1 MGAARALGSKAGI
14 MMMPGMMPGMGGGGP
29 QGLDATMGL
38 GGERTKGEDVRRANV
53 TAAVAIANIVKSSL
67 GPVGLDKMLL
77 DDVGDIT
84 ITNDGATILS
94 LLEVEHPAAKIL
106 VELAGLQDSEVGDG
120 TTSVVIVAAELLKRA
135 NDLMKYKIH
144 PTSIISGFRLA
155 MREACK
161 YVKDNLAVDSAA
173 LGREVLMSA
182 CATTMS
188 SKLLAPESEFFGNMV
203 VDAVL
208 AVRSEDPFTGKV
220 NYPIKGINILKKQG
234 KGVKDS
240 FLVDGFGLNCV
251 RACEGMP
258 KIIKGAKIALLDY
271 NLNKYRT
278 PMGVEVVIKDPA
290 ELEAVRAREAEIT
303 KRRIQC
309 ILDTGAN
316 VILTTKGIDDYSL
329 KFLVEGGV
337 MGVRRCLKADL
348 KRIAKAT
355 GGRLVESLA
364 TLEGDEAFDPDCLG
378 HADEVMQERV
388 CDDEMIYIKG
398 TKVPQSGTIVLRGP
412 SCYYLDEAHRTITD
426 CLNAVKRV
434 LESGSVVP
442 GGGAVEAAVS
452 IYLENFATQLGSREQ
467 LAIAEFA
474 QALLVIPKTLAMNA
488 AQDSIEL
495 CAKLCAIH
503 NQSQADPQKR
513 NLQNR
518 GLDLVQG
525 KIRDNLAHG
534 VVEPAMSKVKQ
545 LQFATEAAVTILRI
559 DDSVK
564 IAPEQPQGQG
574 GMGM

>member
-1 MGAARALGSKAGI
+1 
-14 MMMPGMMPGMGGGGP
+14 
-29 QGLDATMGL
+29 MGL
-38 GGERTKGEDVRRANV
+38 GGERQRGDDVRRANV

-77 DDVGDIT
+77 DDVGEIT
-84 ITNDGATILS
+84 ITNDGATILQ

-120 TTSVVIVAAELLKRA
+120 TTSVVIIAAELLKRA
-135 NDLMKYKIH
+135 ADLMKFKIH

-161 YVKDNLAVDSAA
+161 YIQDNIAVDSAS
-173 LGREVLMSA
+173 LGREVLMNA

-188 SKLLAPESEFFGNMV
+188 SKLLSPESEFFGNMV

-208 AVRSEDPFTGKV
+208 AVRSEDPFTGNVK
-220 NYPIKGINILKKQG
+220 YPIKGINILKKQG
-234 KGVKDS
+234 KGIKDS
-240 FLVDGFGLNCV
+240 FLVNGFGLNCT

-258 KIIKGAKIALLDY
+258 KIVKDCKIALLDY

-290 ELEAVRAREAEIT
+290 ELEAVRQREAEIT
-303 KRRIQC
+303 KQRIQL

-316 VILTTKGIDDYSL
+316 VILTTKGIDDYSM
-329 KFLVEGGV
+329 KFLVEAGV

-348 KRIAKAT
+348 KRIAKAS
-355 GGRLVESLA
+355 GGHLVESLA
-364 TLEGDEAFDPDCLG
+364 TLEGDEAFDPDNLG
-378 HADEVMQERV
+378 HADQISQERV
-388 CDDEMIYIKG
+388 ADDEMIYIRG
-398 TKVPQSGTIVLRGP
+398 TKVRSSGTIVLRGP

-442 GGGAVEAAVS
+442 GGGCVEAAVS
-452 IYLENFATQLGSREQ
+452 IYLENFANTLGSREQ

-474 QALLVIPKTLAMNA
+474 QALLVIPKTLANNA
-488 AQDSIEL
+488 AQDAIEL
-495 CAKLCAIH
+495 SARLCAIH
-503 NQSQADPQKR
+503 HTSQTDPEKR
-513 NLQNR
+513 NLQFR
-518 GLDLVQG
+518 GLDLING
-525 KIRDNLAHG
+525 KIRDNMAAG
-534 VVEPAMSKVKQ
+534 VVEPAMSKIKQ

-564 IAPEQPQGQG
+564 LAPQGHP
-574 GMGM
+574 GM